1 MTTDSSLREE
11 PQLTIRPKPSAFFL
25 RRRFLRT
32 FGPALALAVTGL
44 IALLM
49 SGTIVVPFQ
58 QTLVLRGK
66 MGSKSDLF
74 EDAKVQEILMRHH
87 IRVHVTRAGSRDVA
101 THDLSQYDF
110 VFMSGEPAAS
120 LVRRSRADQ
129 WTGSARQ
136 PFTSPIVLA
145 TYRRYAETLASN
157 KIATKPEGEQ
167 EPLYYRLDTEKFI
180 ETLRKGQTWDSL
192 GIRRFGAENGNR
204 VLAQTSNICDSN
216 SGATYLILLAFLE
229 NGRHVPVVDPRPAGA
244 PAGPPNLTAAKEL
257 ANRVKPLVAA
267 QGFPSADLS
276 ESYANLAEGDKPI
289 VVIYE
294 HQYLAMQLR
303 AKAQSGRPDPDRVLL
318 YPKDDILT
326 KPQFLAL
333 KPEAERLG
341 ELITFDPELQRR
353 AMELGFGVATPAGS
367 TKSTRLY
374 EFLREQGLPAPEI
387 ATDDSTTP
395 LPDNPVLEEMIKTVG
410 DCP

>member
-1 MTTDSSLREE
+1 MTTDRSLREE

-25 RRRFLRT
+25 RRRFLRA
-32 FGPALALAVTGL
+32 FGPALALAVSGL
-44 IALLM
+44 VALLLT
-49 SGTIVVPFQ
+49 GTIAVPFHQ
-58 QTLVLRGK
+58 SLVLRGK

-74 EDAKVQEILMRHH
+74 EDAKIQEILMRHH

-110 VFMSGEPAAS
+110 VFLSGESAAG
-120 LVRRSRADQ
+120 LVRRSRANQ

-145 TYRRYAETLASN
+145 TYRRYAETLAEN
-157 KIATKPEGEQ
+157 KIAKKPAGDN
-167 EPLYYRLDTEKFI
+167 PLYYTLDTEKFI
-180 ETLRKGQTWDSL
+180 QAMKRKQTWDSL
-192 GIRRFGAENGNR
+192 GIAKFGAANGNQ
-204 VLAQTSNICDSN
+204 VLAQTSNICDAN

-229 NGRHVPVVDPRPAGA
+229 NGRQVPVVDPHRAGE
-244 PAGPPNLTAAKEL
+244 PAGPPNLSSAQAL
-257 ANRVKPLVAA
+257 ANRIKPLVVA

-303 AKAQSGRPDPDRVLL
+303 AKAQSGQADTDRVLL
-318 YPKDDILT
+318 YPQDNILT

-341 ELITFDPELQRR
+341 ELLTFDPELQRR
-353 AMELGFGVATPAGS
+353 AMELGFGVATPTGS
-367 TKSTRLY
+367 TKSARLY
-374 EFLREQGLPAPEI
+374 DFLRERGLPSPES
-387 ATDDSTTP
+387 AEDDSTTP
-395 LPDNPVLEEMIKTVG
+395 LPDNLVLEEMIKTAG

>member
-11 PQLTIRPKPSAFFL
+11 PQLTIGPKPSAFFL
-25 RRRFLRT
+25 RRRFLRG
-32 FGPALALAVTGL
+32 FGPALALAVSGL
-44 IALLM
+44 VVLLLT
-49 SGTIVVPFQ
+49 GTIAVPFQ

-74 EDAKVQEILMRHH
+74 EDAKVQEILMRHN
-87 IRVHVTRAGSRDVA
+87 IRVHVTRTGSRDAA

-110 VFMSGEPAAS
+110 VFLSGEPTAG
-120 LVRRSRADQ
+120 LVRRARADQ

-145 TYRRYAETLASN
+145 TYRRYAETLAR
-157 KIATKPEGEQ
+157 KEIASKPPGQ
-167 EPLYYRLDTEKFI
+167 PDSLYYTLDTGKFI
-180 ETLRKGQTWDSL
+180 ETMRLGQTWDSL
-192 GIRRFGAENGNR
+192 GVREFGAANGNR
-204 VLAQTSNICDSN
+204 VLAQTSNVCDSN

-229 NGRHVPVVDPRPAGA
+229 NDRQVPVVDPQPAGA
-244 PAGPPNLTAAKEL
+244 PAGPPNLSAAREL
-257 ANRVKPLVAA
+257 AGRIKPLVAA
-267 QGFPSADLS
+267 QGFSSSDLS
-276 ESYANLAEGDKPI
+276 ESYANQAEGDKPI

-303 AKAQSGRPDPDRVLL
+303 AKAQSGHPDLDRVLL
-318 YPKDDILT
+318 YPKDNILT

-341 ELITFDPELQRR
+341 ELITFDPDLQRR

-367 TKSTRLY
+367 TKSARLY
-374 EFLREQGLPAPEI
+374 DFLREQGLTAPEV
-387 ATDDSTTP
+387 ADNDSTTP
-395 LPDNPVLEEMIKTVG
+395 LPDNLVLEQMIKTVG

>member
-32 FGPALALAVTGL
+32 FGPAFALAVSGL
-44 IALLM
+44 IALLL

-74 EDAKVQEILMRHH
+74 EDAKVQEILMRHR

-120 LVRRSRADQ
+120 LVRRSRANE

-157 KIATKPEGEQ
+157 KIATKPPGQ
-167 EPLYYRLDTEKFI
+167 QDPLYYTLDTEKFI
-180 ETLRKGQTWDSL
+180 QTMRQERTWDSL
-192 GIRRFGAENGNR
+192 GVGKLGAENGNR

-229 NGRHVPVVDPRPAGA
+229 NGRQVPVVDPRPAGA
-244 PAGPPNLTAAKEL
+244 PAGPPNLTSAKAL
-257 ANRVKPLVAA
+257 ADRVKPLVAA

-303 AKAQSGRPDPDRVLL
+303 AKAQSGRPDLDRVLL
-318 YPKDDILT
+318 YPKDNILT

-353 AMELGFGVATPAGS
+353 AMELGFGVATPAGT
-367 TKSTRLY
+367 TKSARLY
-374 EFLREQGLPAPEI
+374 DFLREQGLTAPEV
-387 ATDDSTTP
+387 ADDDSTTP

>member
-11 PQLTIRPKPSAFFL
+11 PLLVIRPKPSAFFL
-25 RRRFLRT
+25 RRRFLRS
-32 FGPALALAVTGL
+32 FGPALVLAVSGL
-44 IALLM
+44 IVLLLT
-49 SGTIVVPFQ
+49 GTVVVPFE

-74 EDAKVQEILMRHH
+74 EDPKVQEILMRHH
-87 IRVHVTRAGSRDVA
+87 IRVHVTRAGSRDAA

-110 VFMSGEPAAS
+110 AFLSGEPAAS
-120 LVRRSRADQ
+120 LIRRSRANQ
-129 WTGSARQ
+129 WTGTARQ

-145 TYRRYAETLASN
+145 TYRRYAETLERQG
-157 KIATKPEGEQ
+157 IADKPAGQ
-167 EPLYYRLDTEKFI
+167 QDPLYYTLDTEKFI
-180 ETLRKGQTWDSL
+180 QAMKKKLTWNAL
-192 GIRRFGAENGNR
+192 GVRDYGAENGNQ
-204 VLAQTSNICDSN
+204 VLAQTSNVCDSN
-216 SGATYLILLAFLE
+216 SGATYLILVAFLE
-229 NGRHVPVVDPRPAGA
+229 NGRHVPVVDPQPAGA
-244 PAGPPNLTAAKEL
+244 PAGPPNLSRAQEL
-257 ANRVKPLVAA
+257 ANRIKPLLVA
-267 QGFPSADLS
+267 QGFPSGDLS
-276 ESYANLAEGDKPI
+276 ESYANQAEGDKPI

-303 AKAQSGRPDPDRVLL
+303 AKAQSGQPDHDRVLL
-318 YPKDDILT
+318 YPKDNILT

-374 EFLREQGLPAPEI
+374 DFLKEQGLPTPET
-387 ATDDSTTP
+387 ADNDSTTL
-395 LPDNPVLEEMIKTVG
+395 LPDNLVLEEMIKTVG
-410 DCP
+410 DCR

>member
-1 MTTDSSLREE
+1 
-11 PQLTIRPKPSAFFL
+11 
-25 RRRFLRT
+25 
-32 FGPALALAVTGL
+32 GL
-44 IALLM
+44 IVLLV
-49 SGTIVVPFQ
+49 SGTVVVPFQ

-87 IRVHVTRAGSRDVA
+87 IRVHVTRTGSRDIA
-101 THDLSQYDF
+101 THDLSEYDF
-110 VFMSGEPAAS
+110 VFLSGEPAAG
-120 LVRRSRADQ
+120 LVRRSRANE

-145 TYRRYAETLASN
+145 TYRRYAETLAS
-157 KIATKPEGEQ
+157 KGIAAKPPGQ
-167 EPLYYRLDTEKFI
+167 DLYYTLDTDEFMQVMKRG
-180 ETLRKGQTWDSL
+180 ETWDSL
-192 GIRRFGAENGNR
+192 GVRDHGAANGNR

-229 NGRHVPVVDPRPAGA
+229 NGRQVPVVDPG
-244 PAGPPNLTAAKEL
+244 PAGPPGLSDAKKL
-257 ANRVKPLVAA
+257 ASRLKPLVAA
-267 QGFPSADLS
+267 QGFPSSDLS
-276 ESYANLAEGDKPI
+276 ESYANVAEGDKPI

-303 AKAQSGRPDPDRVLL
+303 AKAQSGQPDHDRVLL
-318 YPKDDILT
+318 YPKDNILT

-341 ELITFDPELQRR
+341 ELITFDPDLQRR

-367 TKSTRLY
+367 TKSARLY
-374 EFLREQGLPAPEI
+374 DFLRGQGLPTPEI
-387 ATDDSTTP
+387 ADNDSTTP
-395 LPDNPVLEEMIKTVG
+395 LPDNLVLEEMIKTVG

>member
-32 FGPALALAVTGL
+32 FGPALVLAVSGL
-44 IALLM
+44 IVLLV
-49 SGTIVVPFQ
+49 SGTVVVPFQ

-87 IRVHVTRAGSRDVA
+87 IRVHVTRTGSRDIA

-110 VFMSGEPAAS
+110 VFLSGEPAAS
-120 LVRRSRADQ
+120 LVRRSRANE
-129 WTGSARQ
+129 WTGTARQ

-145 TYRRYAETLASN
+145 TYRRYADTLLA
-157 KIATKPEGEQ
+157 KGIAAKPPGQ
-167 EPLYYRLDTEKFI
+167 DLYYTLDTDKFI
-180 ETLRKGQTWDSL
+180 QVMKRGETWDSL
-192 GIRRFGAENGNR
+192 GVRDHGAANGNR

-229 NGRHVPVVDPRPAGA
+229 NGRQVPVVDPRQ
-244 PAGPPNLTAAKEL
+244 AGPPSLSNAKDLAA
-257 ANRVKPLVAA
+257 RIKPLVAA

-303 AKAQSGRPDPDRVLL
+303 AKAQSGQPDHDRVLL
-318 YPKDDILT
+318 YPKDNILT

-341 ELITFDPELQRR
+341 ELITFDPDLQRR

-367 TKSTRLY
+367 TKSARLY
-374 EFLREQGLPAPEI
+374 DFLRGQGLPTPEI
-387 ATDDSTTP
+387 ADNDSTTP
-395 LPDNPVLEEMIKTVG
+395 LPDNLVLEEMIKTVG

>member
-25 RRRFLRT
+25 RRRFLRS
-32 FGPALALAVTGL
+32 FGPSLAVAVSGL
-44 IALLM
+44 VALLLA
-49 SGTIVVPFQ
+49 GTIVVPFQ

-87 IRVHVTRAGSRDVA
+87 IRVHVTRAGSRDAA

-120 LVRRSRADQ
+120 LIRRSRANE
-129 WTGSARQ
+129 WTGTARQ

-145 TYRRYAETLASN
+145 TYRRYAETLAR
-157 KIATKPEGEQ
+157 KEIAKPAGQ
-167 EPLYYRLDTEKFI
+167 NALYYTLDTEKFI
-180 ETLRKGQTWDSL
+180 QAMEQKQTWDSL
-192 GIRRFGAENGNR
+192 GVGAFGAANGNQ

-216 SGATYLILLAFLE
+216 SGATYLILLAFLQ
-229 NGRHVPVVDPRPAGA
+229 NGRHVPVVDPQPAGS
-244 PAGPPNLTAAKEL
+244 PSGPPNLSGARTL

-303 AKAQSGRPDPDRVLL
+303 AKAQSGQPDQDRVLL
-318 YPKDDILT
+318 YPKDNILT

-341 ELITFDPELQRR
+341 DLITFDPELQRR

-374 EFLREQGLPAPEI
+374 EFLREQGLPTPEI
-387 ATDDSTTP
+387 ADNDSTTP
-395 LPDNPVLEEMIKTVG
+395 LPDNLVLEEMIKTVG

>member
-25 RRRFLRT
+25 RRRFLRS
-32 FGPALALAVTGL
+32 FGPALALAVSGL
-44 IALLM
+44 VVLLLT
-49 SGTIVVPFQ
+49 GTIVVPFQ

-87 IRVHVTRAGSRDVA
+87 IRVLVTRAGSRDVA

-120 LVRRSRADQ
+120 LVRRSRANE

-145 TYRRYAETLASN
+145 TYRRYAETLVRKQIAS
-157 KIATKPEGEQ
+157 KPAGQ
-167 EPLYYRLDTEKFI
+167 PDSLYYTLDTGKFI
-180 ETLRKGQTWDSL
+180 ETMRLGQTWDSL
-192 GIRRFGAENGNR
+192 GVREFGAPNGNR
-204 VLAQTSNICDSN
+204 VLAQTSNVCDSN

-229 NGRHVPVVDPRPAGA
+229 NGRQVPVVDPRT
-244 PAGPPNLTAAKEL
+244 AGPPDLSGARAL
-257 ANRVKPLVAA
+257 ANRIKPLVAA

-303 AKAQSGRPDPDRVLL
+303 AKAQSGQPDLDRVLL
-318 YPKDDILT
+318 YPKDNILT

-341 ELITFDPELQRR
+341 ELITFDPDLQRR

-367 TKSTRLY
+367 TKSARLY
-374 EFLREQGLPAPEI
+374 DFLREQGLTAPEI
-387 ATDDSTTP
+387 ADNDSTTP
-395 LPDNPVLEEMIKTVG
+395 LPDNLVLEEMIRTVG

>member
-32 FGPALALAVTGL
+32 FGPAFALAVSGL
-44 IALLM
+44 IALLL

-74 EDAKVQEILMRHH
+74 EDAKVQEILMRHR

-120 LVRRSRADQ
+120 LVRRSRANE

-145 TYRRYAETLASN
+145 TYRRYAETLESN
-157 KIATKPEGEQ
+157 KIATKPPGQ
-167 EPLYYRLDTEKFI
+167 QDPLYYTLDTEKFI
-180 ETLRKGQTWDSL
+180 QTMRQERTWDSL
-192 GIRRFGAENGNR
+192 GVGEFGAENGNR

-229 NGRHVPVVDPRPAGA
+229 NGRQVPVVDPRPAGA
-244 PAGPPNLTAAKEL
+244 PAGPPNLTSAKAL
-257 ANRVKPLVAA
+257 AERVKPLVAA

-303 AKAQSGRPDPDRVLL
+303 AKAQSGRPDLDRVLL
-318 YPKDDILT
+318 YPKDNILT

-353 AMELGFGVATPAGS
+353 AMELGFGVATPAGT
-367 TKSTRLY
+367 TKSARLY
-374 EFLREQGLPAPEI
+374 DFLREQGLTAPEV
-387 ATDDSTTP
+387 ADDDSTTP

>member
-25 RRRFLRT
+25 RRRFLRA
-32 FGPALALAVTGL
+32 FGPALVLAVSGL
-44 IALLM
+44 VVLLV
-49 SGTIVVPFQ
+49 SGTVVVPFQ

-87 IRVHVTRAGSRDVA
+87 IRVHVTRTGSRDIA

-110 VFMSGEPAAS
+110 AFLSGEPAAG
-120 LVRRSRADQ
+120 LVRRSRANE

-145 TYRRYAETLASN
+145 TYRRYAETLAG
-157 KIATKPEGEQ
+157 KGIAAKPPGQ
-167 EPLYYRLDTEKFI
+167 DLYYTLDTDKFAQAMKRG
-180 ETLRKGQTWDSL
+180 ETWDSL
-192 GIRRFGAENGNR
+192 GVRDHGAANGNR

-229 NGRHVPVVDPRPAGA
+229 NGRQVPVVDPRPAG
-244 PAGPPNLTAAKEL
+244 PPSLSNAKEL
-257 ANRVKPLVAA
+257 ATRIKPLVAA

-276 ESYANLAEGDKPI
+276 ESYANVAEGDKPI

-303 AKAQSGRPDPDRVLL
+303 AKAQSGQPDHDRVLL
-318 YPKDDILT
+318 YPKDNILT

-367 TKSTRLY
+367 TKSARLY
-374 EFLREQGLPAPEI
+374 DFLRQQGLPTPEI
-387 ATDDSTTP
+387 ADNDSTTP
-395 LPDNPVLEEMIKTVG
+395 LPDNLVLEEMIKTVG

>member
-1 MTTDSSLREE
+1 MTTDRSLREE
-11 PQLTIRPKPSAFFL
+11 PQLTIGPKPPPFFL
-25 RRRFLRT
+25 RRPFLRT
-32 FGPALALAVTGL
+32 FGPVLALAVSGL
-44 IALLM
+44 VALLL
-49 SGTIVVPFQ
+49 SGTIAVPFQ

-74 EDAKVQEILMRHH
+74 EDAKIQEILMRHH

-101 THDLSQYDF
+101 THDLSRYDF
-110 VFMSGEPAAS
+110 VFLSGESAAG
-120 LVRRSRADQ
+120 LVRRERANE

-145 TYRRYAETLASN
+145 TYRRYAETLVDN
-157 KIATKPEGEQ
+157 RIARKPTGEN
-167 EPLYYRLDTEKFI
+167 PLYYTLDTGKFI
-180 ETLRKGQTWDSL
+180 EAMKGKQTWDAL
-192 GIRRFGAENGNR
+192 GVGRFGAANGNQ

-216 SGATYLILLAFLE
+216 SGATYLVLLAFLE
-229 NGRHVPVVDPRPAGA
+229 NGRKVPIVDPQPAGA
-244 PAGPPNLTAAKEL
+244 PAGPPVLSSAAAL
-257 ANRVKPLVAA
+257 AGRIKPLVAA

-294 HQYLAMQLR
+294 HQYLAIQLR
-303 AKAQSGRPDPDRVLL
+303 AKAQGGQPDQDRVLL
-318 YPKDDILT
+318 YPQDNILT

-341 ELITFDPELQRR
+341 ELLTFDPGLQRR

-374 EFLREQGLPAPEI
+374 DFLREQGLPTPES
-387 ATDDSTTP
+387 ADNDSTTL
-395 LPDNPVLEEMIKTVG
+395 LPDNLVLEEMIKTVG

>member
-32 FGPALALAVTGL
+32 FGPAFALAVSGL
-44 IALLM
+44 IALLL

-74 EDAKVQEILMRHH
+74 EDAKVQEILMRHR

-120 LVRRSRADQ
+120 LVRRSRANE
-129 WTGSARQ
+129 WTGTARQ

-157 KIATKPEGEQ
+157 KIATKPLGQ
-167 EPLYYRLDTEKFI
+167 QDPLYYTLDTEKFI
-180 ETLRKGQTWDSL
+180 RTMRQERTWDAL
-192 GIRRFGAENGNR
+192 GVGNFGAENGNR

-229 NGRHVPVVDPRPAGA
+229 NGRQVPVVDPRPAGA
-244 PAGPPNLTAAKEL
+244 PAGPPNLTSAKAL
-257 ANRVKPLVAA
+257 ADRVKPLVAA

-303 AKAQSGRPDPDRVLL
+303 AKAQSGRPDLDRVLL
-318 YPKDDILT
+318 YPKDNILT

-353 AMELGFGVATPAGS
+353 AMELGFGVATPAGT
-367 TKSTRLY
+367 TKSARLY
-374 EFLREQGLPAPEI
+374 DFLREQGLTAPEI
-387 ATDDSTTP
+387 ADDDSTTP

>member
-25 RRRFLRT
+25 RRRFLRG
-32 FGPALALAVTGL
+32 FGPALAFAVSGL
-44 IALLM
+44 IVLLV
-49 SGTIVVPFQ
+49 SGTVVVPFQ

-74 EDAKVQEILMRHH
+74 ADAKVQEILMRHH
-87 IRVHVTRAGSRDVA
+87 IRVHVTRTGSRDVA

-110 VFMSGEPAAS
+110 VFLSGEPAAG
-120 LVRRSRADQ
+120 LVRRARADQ
-129 WTGSARQ
+129 WTGTARQ

-145 TYRRYAETLASN
+145 TYRRYAKTLEKE
-157 KIATKPEGEQ
+157 KIAKPVGQ
-167 EPLYYRLDTEKFI
+167 QNPLYYTLDTEKFI
-180 ETLRKGQTWDSL
+180 QAMRQERSWDSL
-192 GIRRFGAENGNR
+192 GISTFGAANGNR

-216 SGATYLILLAFLE
+216 SGATYLTLLAFLE
-229 NGRHVPVVDPRPAGA
+229 NGRRVPVVDPRPAGE
-244 PAGPPNLTAAKEL
+244 PAGPPGLSAAQEL
-257 ANRVKPLVAA
+257 ASRIKPLVAA
-267 QGFPSADLS
+267 QGFPSSDLS

-303 AKAQSGRPDPDRVLL
+303 AKAQSGQPDSDRVLL
-318 YPKDDILT
+318 YPKDNILT

-341 ELITFDPELQRR
+341 ELITFDPDLQRR

-374 EFLREQGLPAPEI
+374 DFLREQGLTAPEN
-387 ATDDSTTP
+387 ADNDSTTP
-395 LPDNPVLEEMIKTVG
+395 LPDNPVLEQMIKTVG

>member
-1 MTTDSSLREE
+1 MTTDRSLREE
-11 PQLTIRPKPSAFFL
+11 PQLTIGPKPPAFFL

-32 FGPALALAVTGL
+32 FGPALVLAVTGL
-44 IALLM
+44 VALLV

-74 EDAKVQEILMRHH
+74 EDAEIQEILMRHH
-87 IRVHVTRAGSRDVA
+87 IRVHVTRAGSRDA
-101 THDLSQYDF
+101 ANHDLSQYDF
-110 VFMSGEPAAS
+110 VFLSGESAAG
-120 LVRRSRADQ
+120 LVRRSRANQ

-145 TYRRYAETLASN
+145 TYRRYAETLVEN
-157 KIATKPEGEQ
+157 KIATKPAGES
-167 EPLYYRLDTEKFI
+167 PLYYTLDTEKFA
-180 ETLRKGQTWDSL
+180 ETMKRKQTWDSL
-192 GIRRFGAENGNR
+192 GVARFGAANGNQ
-204 VLAQTSNICDSN
+204 VLAQTPNVCDSN
-216 SGATYLILLAFLE
+216 SAATYLTLLAFLE
-229 NGRHVPVVDPRPAGA
+229 NGRQVPVVDPRPAGA
-244 PAGPPNLTAAKEL
+244 PTGPPVLSAAR
-257 ANRVKPLVAA
+257 AVADRVKPLMAA

-276 ESYANLAEGDKPI
+276 ESYANLAEGDRPI
-289 VVIYE
+289 VVLYE

-303 AKAQSGRPDPDRVLL
+303 AKARSGQADADRVLL
-318 YPKDDILT
+318 YPRDNILT

-367 TKSTRLY
+367 TKSARLY
-374 EFLREQGLPAPEI
+374 DFLREQGLPTPES
-387 ATDDSTTP
+387 ADNDGTTP
-395 LPDNPVLEEMIKTVG
+395 LPDNLVLEEMIKTVG

>member
-11 PQLTIRPKPSAFFL
+11 PQLTIKPKPSAFFL
-25 RRRFLRT
+25 RRRFLRA
-32 FGPALALAVTGL
+32 FGPALALAVSGL
-44 IALLM
+44 IALLV

-74 EDAKVQEILMRHH
+74 EDARIQEILMRHH

-110 VFMSGEPAAS
+110 AFLSGEPAAG
-120 LVRRSRADQ
+120 LVRRSRANQ

-145 TYRRYAETLASN
+145 TYRRYAETLAS
-157 KIATKPEGEQ
+157 KQIASKPPDQ
-167 EPLYYRLDTEKFI
+167 PDSLYYTLDTEKFI
-180 ETLRKGQTWDSL
+180 KAMRLGQTWDSL
-192 GIRRFGAENGNR
+192 GVRAFGAENGNR

-229 NGRHVPVVDPRPAGA
+229 NGRQVPVVDPQPAGA
-244 PAGPPNLTAAKEL
+244 PAGPPNLSAAKAL

-267 QGFPSADLS
+267 QGFPSSDLS

-303 AKAQSGRPDPDRVLL
+303 AKAESGRPDLDRVLL
-318 YPKDDILT
+318 YPKDNILT

-367 TKSTRLY
+367 TKSAKLY
-374 EFLREQGLPAPEI
+374 DFLREQGLTAPEI
-387 ATDDSTTP
+387 AGDDSTTP